1 MTAVAEPPGGVNVTD
16 CEPGVKFE
24 PDSVK
29 LVVAAPRATING
41 VMVEITGGG
50 GEIVNVKPLESVL
63 AVSTI
68 SARTVADPAV
78 TRAADGTVTVNC
90 VLLDTDGV
98 RLEVP
103 AGPTN
108 RTVGTVS
115 PTPSLV
121 KVPLTS
127 SMVLPLPATVPVG
140 LRLLTVGATTL
151 NGNNCVFT
159 SVVAKMNEFEAVC
172 MSEAGMITWAP
183 VVVGVA
189 ASERLTAVE
198 PGVIQRKKVE
208 TVNPVPVTLSVNVPL
223 PTTRDVTAK
232 LFRDGVVVPAGRG

>member
-1 MTAVAEPPGGVNVTD
+1 VTAVADPPGGVKVTD

-24 PDSVK
+24 PDIVK
-29 LVVAAPRATING
+29 LVVAAPRATMVG
-41 VMVEITGGG
+41 VTPEITGGG
-50 GEIVNVKPLESVL
+50 GEMVKVKPLDSVL
-63 AVSTI
+63 VVSTI

-90 VLLDTDGV
+90 VLLDADGV
-98 RLEVP
+98 RLNVP
-103 AGPTN
+103 AGPMN

-115 PTPSLV
+115 PAPSVV
-121 KVPLTS
+121 KVPLTC
-127 SMVLPLPATVPVG
+127 SMVLPLPATTPVG
-140 LRLLTVGATTL
+140 FRLLTVGATTL

-159 SVVAKMNEFEAVC
+159 SVVPKMNEFEAVG

-183 VVVGVA
+183 VVVGMA
-189 ASERLTAVE
+189 ASERLTAAE

-223 PTTRDVTAK
+223 PTTRDVTAR
-232 LFRDGVVVPAGRG
+232 LFREGVVVPAGRG